1 MTDTPREEDRE
12 DATLFPKAAGERL
25 REAREAQKLSI
36 ADIAART
43 RIPIR
48 HLEAIETGNYDE
60 LPSPTYAIGFAKAY
74 ARTVDA
80 DEVEIGRDVRAEAGV
95 PRRPTIENL
104 PYEPADPARLPP
116 AGLAIFGVIIAL
128 VVVIGAG
135 IWLGTD
141 WFRGGE
147 RAPAAAPTP
156 AVAAAPTPT
165 PTPTPAGPGKVTLTA
180 TDAVWLRVY
189 DADGNTLFQK
199 TMQAGERY
207 DVPADANDPM
217 INVGRPDKLEVRLDG
232 ALQPPLGD
240 GSRALMDIGVGAAAV
255 KARQQAAG
263 AAGAPANASP
273 TAGTGASPAYP

>member
-1 MTDTPREEDRE
+1 MTDTARD
-12 DATLFPKAAGERL
+12 DATLFPKTAGDRL
-25 REAREAQKLSI
+25 RDAREAQKLSI

-43 RIPIR
+43 RVPIR
-48 HLEAIETGNYDE
+48 HLEAIETSNYDE

-74 ARTVDA
+74 ARAVDM
-80 DEVEIGRDVRAEAGV
+80 DEVEIGREVRAEAGV
-95 PRRPTIENL
+95 PRRPTPESM

-116 AGLAIFGVIIAL
+116 AGLAIFGVVIAL

-135 IWLGTD
+135 LWLGTD

-147 RAPAAAPTP
+147 ATPAAAPTP

-165 PTPTPAGPGKVTLTA
+165 PTPTPAGPGEVTLTA

-199 TMQAGERY
+199 TMQKGERY
-207 DVPADANDPM
+207 AVPADANSPM

-232 ALQPPLGD
+232 TLQPPLGD
-240 GSRALMDIGVGAAAV
+240 GSRPLMDIGVSAAAV
-255 KARQQAAG
+255 KARQQGAG
-263 AAGAPANASP
+263 EA
-273 TAGTGASPAYP
+273 TATSSNTSLVSE

>member
-1 MTDTPREEDRE
+1 MTDTARDGRE
-12 DATLFPKAAGERL
+12 DAMLFPKTAGVRL
-25 REAREAQKLSI
+25 RDARKAQGLSI
-36 ADIAART
+36 ADVAART

-48 HLEAIETGNYDE
+48 HLEAIETSSYDE

-74 ARTVDA
+74 ARAVDA
-80 DEVEIGRDVRAEAGV
+80 DEVEIAREVRAEAGA
-95 PRRPTIENL
+95 PRRPTPESL

-116 AGLAIFGVIIAL
+116 AGLAIFGLVIAL

-135 IWLGTD
+135 LWLGTD

-147 RAPAAAPTP
+147 GSPPAPAPT
-156 AVAAAPTPT
+156 AVAAAPTPAPA
-165 PTPTPAGPGKVTLTA
+165 PTPVRADQVSLTA

-199 TMQAGERY
+199 TMQKGESY
-207 DVPADANDPM
+207 VVPADANNPM
-217 INVGRPDKLEVRLDG
+217 INVGRPDKLEVRLNG

-255 KARQQAAG
+255 EGRQQGAG
-263 AAGAPANASP
+263 DASPPADASSSAGISTAPARP
-273 TAGTGASPAYP
+273 